1 MKLTF
6 RKEIRFSTTFFE
18 FVLNAFLVA
27 SFVKHFVIE
36 TSEAATG
43 GVL

>member
-6 RKEIRFSTTFFE
+6 WKEIRFSTTFFE
-18 FVLNAFLVA
+18 FILNA
-27 SFVKHFVIE
+27 FVIE